1 MSLQPD
7 LVRVP
12 AAELFQRIRGEMVS
26 QSSHFSYFSGVGPL
40 NDEDMRDYLQDPLA
54 AIPPSVLN
62 LLPKVNLLLV
72 PYLAKPEGKPNG
84 GATVLVAF
92 DRPPDEKFLRSASWF
107 EGSEFVAAFA
117 IEELEVGDYHYEFY
131 HQLARAAGEKTSPEM
146 LNDYYGILRDEL
158 TGRTH
163 GEVDDESWH
172 AKQGLL
178 QRHSGFKRDSKLFRD
193 YAKQSF
199 IDTLTLFLHGICC
212 DIDVETGPRQLPS
225 RHLRRRLK
233 LLQTMFPPPKGYA
246 VFPEDMEQIP
256 TDREPP
262 TPPIGGAER
271 SKSVM

>member
-1 MSLQPD
+1 MPLGD
-7 LVRVP
+7 F
-12 AAELFQRIRGEMVS
+12 FQRVRGEMVS
-26 QSSHFSYFSGVGPL
+26 HSSHFAYFSAGGPL
-40 NDEDMRDYLQDPLA
+40 NEEDMRDYLQDPLA
-54 AIPPSVLN
+54 AIPPTVLK

-84 GATVLVAF
+84 GATAVVLF
-92 DRPPDEKFLRSASWF
+92 DRPGDDRFLRSASWF
-107 EGSEFVAAFA
+107 ERPEFVAAFA
-117 IEELEVGDYHYEFY
+117 IEEMEVGDYHYEFY

-178 QRHSGFKRDSKLFRD
+178 QRHSGFKRDTKLFRD

-199 IDTLTLFLHGICC
+199 VDTLTLFLHGICC

-233 LLQTMFPPPKGYA
+233 LLQSMFPPPKGYA
-246 VFPEDMEQIP
+246 VFPEDMEQLP
-256 TDREPP
+256 SSEREPP
-262 TPPIGGAER
+262 TPPMGGAER
-271 SKSVM
+271 SKSAL